1 MQNISIGR
9 YVLGLKSKVTTNC
22 VISWQFIVALIKL
35 KPTEKRKT
43 LHAHRNKV
51 RCVAPHLPP
60 VVNQSLATDQERS
73 WVLADHRMNDITVA
87 RFGKRLTLSKAA
99 NCLVTSFH
107 WSLDAHQPVRLCQ
120 PIDNAKLGTYMIRVT
135 DLHDTPSN
143 RQTHHIKRSFWPCI
157 HAIITWK
164 HLTSKRRRSNV
175 VLTQRR
181 WQFSKTSFLDRK
193 HRFEVERCLP
203 DSSGFLLD

>member
-1 MQNISIGR
+1 
-9 YVLGLKSKVTTNC
+9 
-22 VISWQFIVALIKL
+22 
-35 KPTEKRKT
+35 
-43 LHAHRNKV
+43 
-51 RCVAPHLPP
+51 
-60 VVNQSLATDQERS
+60 
-73 WVLADHRMNDITVA
+73 MNDITVA

-143 RQTHHIKRSFWPCI
+143 RQTHHVKCLFCSLCPC
-157 HAIITWK
+157 HNNLK
-164 HLTSKRRRSNV
+164 TSDEQATSQQRRNNV

-181 WQFSKTSFLDRK
+181 WQFSKTSFLVRT
-193 HRFEVERCLP
+193 HRFETERCLP
-203 DSSGFLLD
+203 DSSGFLLDDRSKKYQDAVKTPIKACDLVQILAIRITKQEQGQRRLRLSMKDAVEIRSHFPKSFMLKCNQDSDCYRQEKPQSR